1 MVSSSDSL
9 AADRVAALTD
19 LRPRIAVVL
28 GSGLG
33 DFADGV
39 TDAVRIPF
47 ADLDGFPISTV
58 SGHAGELIVG
68 RAGGVP
74 VAVLSGRAH
83 YYENG
88 DARAMRTPIAT
99 LKALGVEALVLTNA
113 AGGLDPEVPPGELM
127 LISDH
132 INFAGT
138 NPLIGERGD
147 GRFVGMTQAYDAA
160 LAGLFR
166 EAAAA
171 EGIALA
177 SGVYMWFSGPSFET
191 PAEIRAARVLGA
203 SAVGMSTVPEV
214 ILARF
219 FGIRVAAVSTIT
231 NFAAG
236 MTGNELSHLETKEN
250 GPRGA
255 EKLKRLLPRV
265 IAAFAAAEGDGR

>member
-1 MVSSSDSL
+1 MSDPTAC
-9 AADRVAALTD
+9 AAAALLARHTD
-19 LRPRIAVVL
+19 LRPALGCVL

-33 DFADGV
+33 SFADSLD
-39 TDAVRIPF
+39 DAVRLPF
-47 ADLDGFPISTV
+47 SELPGFPASTV

-68 RAGGVP
+68 RIAGVP

-83 YYENG
+83 YYEDG
-88 DARAMRTPIAT
+88 DARAMKTPIAT
-99 LKALGVEALVLTNA
+99 LKEIGVEALILTNA

-127 LISDH
+127 LITDH

-147 GRFVGMTQAYDAA
+147 QRFVGMTQAYDAD
-160 LAGLFR
+160 LAELMR
-166 EAAAA
+166 AAAAA
-171 EGIALA
+171 EGIALK
-177 SGVYMWFSGPSFET
+177 SGVYIWFTGPSFET
-191 PAEIRAARVLGA
+191 PAEIRAARILGA

-219 FGIRVAAVSTIT
+219 FGLKVAVVSTIT

-255 EKLKRLLPRV
+255 EKLRRLLPRV
-265 IAAFAAAEGDGR
+265 IVAYGARP